1 MSEDKLAGRVEQ
13 TLGRA
18 EAGLGEAIGSRD
30 MQAEGA
36 VRQVKGEARRFAGK
50 VQERIDK
57 AAVQLS
63 GTIAKAGERTRSAYD
78 ITSRRAQE
86 VAQKVRP
93 VATERPYAVAGAA
106 LVVGLLLGMLI
117 NAGGPKIIY
126 VKPRE

>member
-13 TLGRA
+13 SLGRA
-18 EAGLGEAIGSRD
+18 EADLGKAIGSRD
-30 MQAEGA
+30 MQTDGA
-36 VRQVKGEARRFAGK
+36 ARQVKGEARRFAGK

-57 AAVQLS
+57 AADQLS

-78 ITSRRAQE
+78 ITARRAQE
-86 VAQKVRP
+86 VAEKVRP

-106 LVVGLLLGMLI
+106 LVVGLLLGMLL

>member
-1 MSEDKLAGRVEQ
+1 VSEDKLAGGVEQ
-13 TLGRA
+13 ALGRA

-57 AAVQLS
+57 AADQLS

-106 LVVGLLLGMLI
+106 LVVGLLLGMLL

>member
-57 AAVQLS
+57 AADQLS

-106 LVVGLLLGMLI
+106 LVVGLLLGMLL
-117 NAGGPKIIY
+117 NAGGPKVIY

>member
-57 AAVQLS
+57 AADQLS

-106 LVVGLLLGMLI
+106 LVVGLLLGMLL

>member
-1 MSEDKLAGRVEQ
+1 VSEDELAGRVERSF
-13 TLGRA
+13 GRA
-18 EAGLGEAIGSRD
+18 EADLGKAIGSRD
-30 MQAEGA
+30 MQADGA
-36 VRQVKGEARRFAGK
+36 AHQVKGQARKLAGK

-57 AAVQLS
+57 AADQLS

-106 LVVGLLLGMLI
+106 LVVGLLLGMLL

-126 VKPRE
+126 VKPRD

>member
-1 MSEDKLAGRVEQ
+1 VSEDKLAGRVEQ

-57 AAVQLS
+57 AADQLS

>member
-1 MSEDKLAGRVEQ
+1 VSEDKLAGRVEQ

-57 AAVQLS
+57 AADQLS

-106 LVVGLLLGMLI
+106 LVVGLLLGMLL

>member
-1 MSEDKLAGRVEQ
+1 
-13 TLGRA
+13 
-18 EAGLGEAIGSRD
+18 

-57 AAVQLS
+57 AADQLS

-106 LVVGLLLGMLI
+106 LVVGLLLGMLL

>member
-57 AAVQLS
+57 AADQLS